1 MALTSALLS
10 PGTTYTVRVQIRN
23 KFGVSESLHVPVVT
37 LLEPIKQLA
46 ETKVAPSALTV
57 DKVPPNAI
65 VGTVD
70 QILLADAFSSA
81 SVAGL
86 SAKEMLEEAK
96 KRKMLEQ
103 KLQLI
108 RAIAKGYC

>member
-1 MALTSALLS
+1 M
-10 PGTTYTVRVQIRN
+10 
-23 KFGVSESLHVPVVT
+23 
-37 LLEPIKQLA
+37 
-46 ETKVAPSALTV
+46 APSALTV